1 MFQFHQRKIFCRE
14 KPNCKKNE
22 RNRVV
27 IFLSCSVF
35 FEKKRHIKGKR
46 RKENAKFGLEGKMRS
61 NLAEAYAY
69 PEYVPVRKR
78 RTKPDERVRRVK
90 KAAGKAKNRKRV
102 VRAEMDQ
109 SIPLLLMLTVAVIA
123 TLYIC
128 FNYLALQNSITS
140 KMDNIEVLERTLEDL
155 KTENDALE
163 QSINTSVDL
172 NYVYDVAVN
181 ELGMVHAGQEN
192 VIYYDKTENEY
203 VRQYENIPKI

>member
-1 MFQFHQRKIFCRE
+1 
-14 KPNCKKNE
+14 
-22 RNRVV
+22 
-27 IFLSCSVF
+27 
-35 FEKKRHIKGKR
+35 
-46 RKENAKFGLEGKMRS
+46 MRS

-109 SIPLLLMLTVAVIA
+109 SIPLLLTLTVAVIA

>member
-1 MFQFHQRKIFCRE
+1 
-14 KPNCKKNE
+14 
-22 RNRVV
+22 
-27 IFLSCSVF
+27 
-35 FEKKRHIKGKR
+35 
-46 RKENAKFGLEGKMRS
+46 MRS

-172 NYVYDVAVN
+172 NYVYAVAVN
-181 ELGMVHAGQEN
+181 VLGMVHAGQEN